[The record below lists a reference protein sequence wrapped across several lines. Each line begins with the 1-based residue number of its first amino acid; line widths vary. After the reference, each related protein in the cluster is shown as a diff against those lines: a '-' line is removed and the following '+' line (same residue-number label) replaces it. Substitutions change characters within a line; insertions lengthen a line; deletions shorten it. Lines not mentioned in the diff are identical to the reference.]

1 MSDNNTASGSDNT
14 LTSSATPEQAMV
26 IGTLIMSLNSISLFA
41 ATIGVF
47 TFLYIRLKYPKLA
60 DRVTFRIAF
69 AALVSE
75 VLFSIF
81 QIGQSVQLN
90 PTPVCSFVLWGWV
103 FFSLTS
109 VFFPTCIAIV
119 SITYI
124 LVIIIIISQ

>member
-75 VLFSIF
+75 ALYALLQIVLNT
-81 QIGQSVQLN
+81 QLS
-90 PTPVCSFVLWGWV
+90 PTPLCGFIAWGWV
-103 FFSLTS
+103 FLSLTS
-109 VFFPTCIAIV
+109 VFLPTCIAVV
-119 SITYI
+119 SN
-124 LVIIIIISQ
+124 S